1 MDGTGDTDRWAVS
14 VSRHPPPRILTINT
28 GSSSLKTALYDEDLK
43 LKARGTVERI
53 GLPGGRLA
61 VADAAGRTL
70 AEERGGFADHGAALH
85 ALLPRLL
92 GPERAGIPAAIGHRD
107 RPRRARV
114 RRRRPRH
121 RRPARRAAAVGADR
135 PRAPAPGDRRD
146 RGDPSNVSRTC
157 RRSPASTPP
166 STAGC
171 PASPSSTRCRAS
183 LAEAGVIRYGFHG
196 LSYESI
202 VGQLRAL
209 GDADRRAA
217 GS

>member
-28 GSSSLKTALYDEDLK
+28 GSSSLKTALYDENLK

-92 GPERAGIPAAIGHRD
+92 GPERAGIPAAIGHRIVHGGRD
-107 RPRRARV
+107 YAERRPSSPTTCLPRCGGWCRSTPSTCPRRSARS
-114 RRRRPRH
+114 RRP
-121 RRPARRAAAVGADR
+121 
-135 PRAPAPGDRRD
+135 
-146 RGDPSNVSRTC
+146 
-157 RRSPASTPP
+157 
-166 STAGC
+166 
-171 PASPSSTRCRAS
+171 
-183 LAEAGVIRYGFHG
+183 
-196 LSYESI
+196 
-202 VGQLRAL
+202 
-209 GDADRRAA
+209 
-217 GS
+217 